1 MPTRLPGT
9 SQLARPRLH
18 RFLCRFP
25 CRGTRTPTTAR
36 HLASRAHPLR
46 IARAPICSHARASLA
61 HRPRAGL
68 LTCAH
73 LHPESK
79 KAGDRPCEEGEPPQ
93 SGMPRR
99 LPPTRRTKVDDQTH
113 QRSEGA
119 ARQAK
124 PRGRFGWPDCGE
136 SAAQAMADPLGRARA
151 SRFIAAS
158 SRRRL
163 ASPLQWMHSR
173 RRATSSGRSR
183 AALPPPRLRPRGSA
197 GPPADVTQCSQGA
210 PAATPPPPRRRPAA
224 SRRTAHRRRAAGSRA
239 PRRRGGGPPPPDRG
253 RAVATDRRPGP
264 RADRGAAGTRDACA
278 TAAAR
283 ARPQTA

>member
-1 MPTRLPGT
+1 MSKQFPLEFKLSKQCPLVFRV
-9 SQLARPRLH
+9 PRLH

-113 QRSEGA
+113 QRSEGE

-136 SAAQAMADPLGRARA
+136 SAAQAMADPLGRGARA
-151 SRFIAAS
+151 SLPLQAGG
-158 SRRRL
+158 
-163 ASPLQWMHSR
+163 ASPR
-173 RRATSSGRSR
+173 RCSGCT
-183 AALPPPRLRPRGSA
+183 AAGGPHPVAAAGPHCRRRGSA
-197 GPPADVTQCSQGA
+197 LGVPPVRRPMRRSALKARPQ
-210 PAATPPPPRRRPAA
+210 PAAAPPPPRRLAAYGASPA
-224 SRRTAHRRRAAGSRA
+224 R
-239 PRRRGGGPPPPDRG
+239 
-253 RAVATDRRPGP
+253 
-264 RADRGAAGTRDACA
+264 
-278 TAAAR
+278 
-283 ARPQTA
+283 